1 MQYSIKLHGL
11 LPTDNFESER
21 KQQKMD
27 QARSEQEQEIVTEL
41 TTKNCGRECQHCE
54 HTEACNPE
62 LHFRQR
68 FCGMCRVSI
77 FNKMMEWQEVEF
89 ARKSEKA
96 KEEGTQEFMSTGRM
110 YFTNPPGYEYVHINT
125 NKKFTSNHSK
135 LEDAVTECVANPDR
149 NLSFEEQLHK
159 NLKIRCEE
167 RAKVFVQVYLG
178 GKQLPVSEM
187 KMLKE
192 KYARIDKYSSDEFAV
207 ICDTG
212 PRTNTFI

>member
-1 MQYSIKLHGL
+1 
-11 LPTDNFESER
+11 
-21 KQQKMD
+21 
-27 QARSEQEQEIVTEL
+27 
-41 TTKNCGRECQHCE
+41 
-54 HTEACNPE
+54 
-62 LHFRQR
+62 
-68 FCGMCRVSI
+68 
-77 FNKMMEWQEVEF
+77 MMEWQEVEF